1 MSQMRHAQGRVH
13 KSQYW
18 GCQMHPAEDK
28 AKLGKPSKMANMSAV
43 MEDLA
48 FDVEE
53 EESLAKEF
61 GYDDAAETE
70 DVSSQ
75 VINRYSPI
83 SDLQS

>member
-1 MSQMRHAQGRVH
+1 MPREVYTSHNIGDARCTQL
-13 KSQYW
+13 SY
-18 GCQMHPAEDK
+18 EDK
-28 AKLGKPSKMANMSAV
+28 AKLGKPSKIANMSAA

-48 FDVEE
+48 FNVEE

-75 VINRYSPI
+75 VINRYSSI